1 MQVCSHKVRKD
12 YLLKMQTPVFLPGK
26 FHGQR
31 SPAGCSP
38 WGHMTGHTRM
48 REVEG
53 NGNGLVAI
61 NRSRT
66 KKKKKITKM
75 KSAYV
80 RVEELTTDK
89 IVYVLA
95 S

>member
-1 MQVCSHKVRKD
+1 
-12 YLLKMQTPVFLPGK
+12 MQTPVFLPGK

-31 SPAGCSP
+31 SLEGCSP
-38 WGHMTGHTRM
+38 WGHMTGHTHM
-48 REVEG
+48 RGVEG

-61 NRSRT
+61 KRGRT
-66 KKKKKITKM
+66 KNKQTNKKKNMKM

-80 RVEELTTDK
+80 RVEKLTTDN

>member
-1 MQVCSHKVRKD
+1 
-12 YLLKMQTPVFLPGK
+12 MQTPVFLPGK

-31 SPAGCSP
+31 SLEGCTP
-38 WGHMTGHTRM
+38 WGHMTRHTCM
-48 REVEG
+48 RWVEG

-61 NRSRT
+61 NRGRT
-66 KKKKKITKM
+66 KTKNKKQKNMKM

-80 RVEELTTDK
+80 RVEKLTTDN
-89 IVYVLA
+89 IAYMLA

>member
-1 MQVCSHKVRKD
+1 M
-12 YLLKMQTPVFLPGK
+12 PGK

-31 SPAGCSP
+31 NLEGYSP

-48 REVEG
+48 RGVEG

-61 NRSRT
+61 KRGRT
-66 KKKKKITKM
+66 KNKRTKNMKM

-80 RVEELTTDK
+80 RVEKLTTDN